1 MNKVLSLMLIAALC
15 SSCKYQS
22 SKVDLNG
29 DSVIETSIPTIKKD
43 PNGYFRNY
51 LAREIAYANGLYYK
65 EDNAKYK
72 LLVTVTEDTKSKITY
87 MWDRDPVTNTNL
99 GVFYP
104 IEDSRECIAKVEL
117 VDGKTGKAVIPAFFV
132 KASADYDY
140 VNPTVRQ
147 AVEFSTPSDGNQ
159 SVLQYSLGQLDSL
172 EGADKESFNPIYNK
186 LAKKIVARLSRSH
199 VKRG

>member
-1 MNKVLSLMLIAALC
+1 
-15 SSCKYQS
+15 
-22 SKVDLNG
+22 
-29 DSVIETSIPTIKKD
+29 
-43 PNGYFRNY
+43 
-51 LAREIAYANGLYYK
+51 
-65 EDNAKYK
+65 
-72 LLVTVTEDTKSKITY
+72 
-87 MWDRDPVTNTNL
+87 MWDRDPINNTDL

-117 VDGKTGKAVIPAFFV
+117 VDSKTNKAVITPFFV

-147 AVEFSTPSDGNQ
+147 AVEFTTPSDGTQ
-159 SVLQYSLGQLDSL
+159 SVLQYSLGQLDSQ

-199 VKRG
+199 LQCN